1 MTITASVKGAGV
13 QVQHGGKT
21 WTPLPEGEADIA
33 PGSRV
38 RLPKGT
44 SLAVSRGGER
54 ASVRERARW
63 SSGPTTAPSSTPPRG
78 TSRIDADAAVVR
90 IEVPGG
96 AIIAKKG
103 AKAGVSVRRGRPT
116 EVASQRGEVE
126 VEGKNSHARLAA
138 GQTTRLARN
147 GEIEV
152 EDVPATTPDFSIT
165 AGESPVVHDPSAPTG
180 VRVVFANL
188 CQGEG
193 EVEFTGAAT
202 RKKWAHARGTGS
214 AVMLGGPGKNRYR
227 VHCLDEN
234 GVSDVK
240 AEGTIVIAK
249 DSGAAQLPRRAPH
262 NTIDADGRRYTVLYQ
277 NLLPQLTVEWP
288 SAPTGKSFVLHVEPD
303 HGDARTFDARTA
315 SVKFPSGKLAEGTY
329 NLWFEIPDDPGH
341 RSPKTTL
348 RIDFDNAAPAAN
360 IQEPAA
366 GVPLSGPVTVAGV
379 AVEGAKVS
387 VNGADLPLD
396 AQFRFRD
403 QASAKAGESSL
414 AIRIAH
420 PKHGVHYYLRRLQKG
435 EP

>member
-13 QVQHGGKT
+13 QVQHGKT
-21 WTPLPEGEADIA
+21 WAPLPEGDADVA

-44 SLAVSRGGER
+44 SLAVSRGRER
-54 ASVRERARW
+54 ASVRGAGEVVV
-63 SSGPTTAPSSTPPRG
+63 G
-78 TSRIDADAAVVR
+78 TDGGALLNAAEGDVSIDADETLVR

-126 VEGKNSHARLAA
+126 VEGKNSHARLVA

-152 EDVPATTPDFSIT
+152 EDAPATTPDFSIA

-202 RKKWAHARGTGS
+202 RGKWAHTRGTGS

-227 VHCLDEN
+227 VRCLDES

-240 AEGTIVIAK
+240 AEGTIAIVK
-249 DSGAAQLPRRAPH
+249 DSGAAQLPRRALH

-288 SAPTGKSFVLHVEPD
+288 TAPTGKSFVLHVEPD
-303 HGDARTFDARTA
+303 HGDPHTVDTRTA
-315 SVKFPSGKLAEGTY
+315 SVKFPSGKLTEGTY
-329 NLWFEIPDDPGH
+329 SLWFEIPDDPGH

-366 GVPLSGPVTVAGV
+366 GIPLSGSVTVAGV

-414 AIRIAH
+414 PIRISH
-420 PKHGVHYYLRRLQKG
+420 PN
-435 EP
+435 